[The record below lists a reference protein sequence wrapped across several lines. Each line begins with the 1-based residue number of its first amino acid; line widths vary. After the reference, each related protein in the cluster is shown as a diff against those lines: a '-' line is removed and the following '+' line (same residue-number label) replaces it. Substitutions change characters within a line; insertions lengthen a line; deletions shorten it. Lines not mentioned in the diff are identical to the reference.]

1 MVEARGELA
10 GDTALPNR
18 CHQCQRSTRPSDQTT
33 LRTRQSPVRC
43 LAYLLPFRNTRNP
56 CWKSTHRMKPCIPG
70 RASSFTSPPL
80 SSACSSRSASNRPS
94 STSTIG
100 TRLRNWSNR
109 FTTSSK
115 ATCEPTQRISGDN
128 PRQRNKKERPCV
140 GPFGAPSVPIN
151 RPLGGGCVQ
160 LPIPRHDHRVDDVD
174 DAVRCSDITL
184 PDVRSIDLHV
194 RRGHH
199 YRQRTTLNGHHVT

>member
-1 MVEARGELA
+1 MLEVHAPHEALH
-10 GDTALPNR
+10 T
-18 CHQCQRSTRPSDQTT
+18 
-33 LRTRQSPVRC
+33 
-43 LAYLLPFRNTRNP
+43 
-56 CWKSTHRMKPCIPG
+56 WKGFFIHIATIVVG
-70 RASSFTSPPL
+70 LFIAV
-80 SSACSSRSASNRPS
+80 ASNRPS

-100 TRLRNWSNR
+100 TRLRNWRNR

-115 ATCEPTQRISGDN
+115 ATREPTQQIAGDN
-128 PRQRNKKERPCV
+128 PRQRNKKRPCV

-151 RPLGGGCVQ
+151 RPLGGGCEQ

-199 YRQRTTLNGHHVT
+199 CRQGTTLNGHQVT